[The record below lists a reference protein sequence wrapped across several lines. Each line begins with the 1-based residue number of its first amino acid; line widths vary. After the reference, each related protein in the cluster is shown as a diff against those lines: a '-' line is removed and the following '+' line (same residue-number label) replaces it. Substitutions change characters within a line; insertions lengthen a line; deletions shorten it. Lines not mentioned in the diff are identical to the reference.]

1 MLFRSVQEAAAKEK
15 AEMGTRRINGL
26 FNRSLPY
33 VSNAVA
39 SLVSNLNVRAQQT
52 QSKIRQSST
61 DLVSL
66 IKSNAHCVIDQGERS
81 PWSYDVSVDQW
92 DDMRTRM
99 KITCMDRDPS
109 WPESQR
115 HQVPEGGGLTYTITM
130 SIVFFTGFGMDFVE
144 NDFDVV
150 SKSAERTLPYKLGQ
164 KPLQEHARA
173 VKSAIEKM
181 IEAQNEEI
189 ASATK

>member
-1 MLFRSVQEAAAKEK
+1 
-15 AEMGTRRINGL
+15 
-26 FNRSLPY
+26 
-33 VSNAVA
+33 
-39 SLVSNLNVRAQQT
+39 
-52 QSKIRQSST
+52 
-61 DLVSL
+61 
-66 IKSNAHCVIDQGERS
+66 
-81 PWSYDVSVDQW
+81 
-92 DDMRTRM
+92 M